1 MNYKFY
7 ANGKC
12 TYVGNVEASSKEEA
26 LRKIKNHDYDD
37 VELVDDEM
45 NKYQELLQV
54 LEKEHQI
61 TCKAA
66 DIEETDRAKAYFQL
80 LREFMDKETPKKPI
94 DIEIGPCGDLM
105 LCCPTCEHGVV
116 PIPTYHGNKYYPRC
130 PFCGQKLMEEDKD
143 DC

>member
-1 MNYKFY
+1 MK
-7 ANGKC
+7 
-12 TYVGNVEASSKEEA
+12 
-26 LRKIKNHDYDD
+26 
-37 VELVDDEM
+37 M

-80 LREFMDKETPKKPI
+80 LREFMDRETPKKPI
-94 DIEIGPCGDLM
+94 DIEFGPCGDLM
-105 LCCPTCEHGVV
+105 LCCPTCKHGVV

-130 PFCGQKLMEEDKD
+130 PFCGQALRQGERE
-143 DC
+143 

>member
-1 MNYKFY
+1 
-7 ANGKC
+7 
-12 TYVGNVEASSKEEA
+12 
-26 LRKIKNHDYDD
+26 
-37 VELVDDEM
+37 M

-80 LREFMDKETPKKPI
+80 LKDFMDKETPKKPV
-94 DIEIGPCGDLM
+94 DIEFEPCGDLM
-105 LCCPTCEHGVV
+105 LCCPTCKHGVV

-130 PFCGQKLMEEDKD
+130 PFCGHKFGLFNSLIGMKEKGYFKCIDENEEIDYILAN
-143 DC
+143 CEVVG

>member
-1 MNYKFY
+1 
-7 ANGKC
+7 
-12 TYVGNVEASSKEEA
+12 
-26 LRKIKNHDYDD
+26 
-37 VELVDDEM
+37 M

-80 LREFMDKETPKKPI
+80 LREFMDRETPKKPI
-94 DIEIGPCGDLM
+94 DIEFGPFGDMM
-105 LCCPTCEHGVV
+105 LSCPTCKHGVV

-130 PFCGQKLMEEDKD
+130 PFCGQKLEEKNEDEHMENV
-143 DC
+143 

>member
-1 MNYKFY
+1 
-7 ANGKC
+7 
-12 TYVGNVEASSKEEA
+12 
-26 LRKIKNHDYDD
+26 
-37 VELVDDEM
+37 M

-105 LCCPTCEHGVV
+105 
-116 PIPTYHGNKYYPRC
+116 
-130 PFCGQKLMEEDKD
+130 
-143 DC
+143 